1 MIDTSLETAEAMSR
15 ALRAG
20 DITAAALLSRSLE
33 RIRKNNGRLN
43 AFVLVDTAG
52 ATTAA
57 LEADVE
63 LAAGVDRGPL
73 HGVPIAVKDIFD
85 VRGLPT
91 GCGTA
96 ADFGIPRAHADA
108 DVVKALREAGA
119 VIVGKTTMHEFAY
132 GATGDRSAQGPSR
145 NPVDPARMSGG
156 SSGGSAV
163 AVASGMVPL
172 ALGTD
177 TAGSVRVP
185 AALCGVVGLKPTLDE
200 LSTDGVFPLAPSLD
214 HVGLF
219 ARTPRDA
226 RALYRALRPRVDESA
241 APASAN
247 GVAWVSPEVF
257 VRTDPR
263 VTATAYNA
271 VAGSGLH
278 IRECDALDGLQ
289 LRSELFALFSTI
301 QSHEAYRV
309 HANHLET
316 DAHLI
321 DAEVLARLRAG
332 EQVSAAAYDSAIAG
346 RARFC
351 DLVDRLLGE
360 ADVIA
365 LPTVPV
371 AAPLIGERA
380 LQVAGEALEV
390 RATLLA
396 LTSPWNLA
404 GVPALSVPAGTV
416 DDLPVGVQLVTR
428 PGKEDLLF
436 DVARAITAPTEG

>member
-1 MIDTSLETAEAMSR
+1 MIDNSLQTAEVMAS

-20 DITAAALLSRSLE
+20 DTTAAALLSRSLE
-33 RIRKNNGRLN
+33 RIRRDNGRLN
-43 AFVLVDTAG
+43 AFVLIDTDG

-57 LEADVE
+57 LQADAE
-63 LAAGVDRGPL
+63 LAAGIDRGPL
-73 HGVPIAVKDIFD
+73 HGIPIAVKDIFD

-96 ADFGIPRAHADA
+96 ADFGNPRAQADA
-108 DVVKALREAGA
+108 EVVRALREAGA

-185 AALCGVVGLKPTLDE
+185 AALCGVVGFKPTLDE

-219 ARTPRDA
+219 ARTPGDA
-226 RALYRALRPRVDESA
+226 RTLYRVLRGRVDEYA
-241 APASAN
+241 APASPN
-247 GVAWVSPEVF
+247 GIAWVSPEVF
-257 VRTDPR
+257 VRTDAR
-263 VTATAYNA
+263 VTTTAYDA
-271 VAGSGLH
+271 VVSSGLH
-278 IRECDALDGLQ
+278 IRESNGLDGLQ
-289 LRSELFALFSTI
+289 LRRELFALFSTI

-309 HANHLET
+309 HADHLET
-316 DAHLI
+316 DAHII
-321 DAEVLARLRAG
+321 DPEVVARLRAG
-332 EQVSAAAYDSAIAG
+332 EQVNAAAYDSAVAG
-346 RARFC
+346 RARFRS
-351 DLVDRLLGE
+351 LVDRLLGE

-371 AAPLIGERA
+371 AAPLIGERT
-380 LQVAGEALEV
+380 LEIAGEALEV

-404 GVPALSVPAGTV
+404 GVPAISVPAGTV

-428 PGKEDLLF
+428 PGQEDLLF
-436 DVARAITAPTEG
+436 DVARAMAAPSER